1 MAYRAPPP
9 EADRGARRNK
19 AEMAEP
25 TAGGVPAI
33 DIGTDAELIL
43 HEMLSRIARRRARRL
58 AMRDGHPVATGGA
71 LRQLDDDD

>member
-33 DIGTDAELIL
+33 DMGTDAELML
-43 HEMLSRIARRRARRL
+43 HEMLSRVARRRARQL
-58 AMRDGHPVATGGA
+58 AMRDGHPVATVSEP
-71 LRQLDDDD
+71 RQPDDD